1 VSISVLIIIIIFAV
15 LIVAICIKIITRHEN
30 IKLLMQEEKLINAK
44 LFKTVTPVAISPDGF
59 IGIVD
64 DEEITIIHIKNIN
77 EMRIYF
83 DNMTIGDD
91 AEVLL
96 FNNIVSK
103 IEPYLNKNTKD
114 IYLHLY
120 VKNNP
125 LLEITL
131 LYNNWDNDNNEAEYI
146 PKNNQKVIRELLS
159 EFEKVEK
166 SIRNTK
172 KCSSCNTEYTSSNE
186 VCPNCGSSLYE
197 EISNKQKKISGSESK
212 GNANGF
218 KPLSASVSGDTWVC
232 KKCNEV
238 NRSTSSSCKG
248 CGEYR

>member
-1 VSISVLIIIIIFAV
+1 MSISVLILIIIFAV
-15 LIVAICIKIITRHEN
+15 LIAAVCIKQITRHED
-30 IKLLMQEEKLINAK
+30 IKLMMQEERLINAK

-59 IGIVD
+59 IGFVD
-64 DEEITIIHIKNIN
+64 DEEVTIIHIKNIN

-83 DNMTIGDD
+83 DNKTIQDD
-91 AEVLL
+91 TNVLL
-96 FNNIVSK
+96 FDNIVSK
-103 IEPYLNKNTKD
+103 IEPCLNENTKD
-114 IYLHLY
+114 IYLSLY
-120 VKNNP
+120 MKNNP
-125 LLEITL
+125 LLNITL
-131 LYNNWDNDNNEAEYI
+131 LSNNWDNDNNEAEYI
-146 PKNNQKVIRELLS
+146 PKNIQKMIRELLS

-172 KCSSCNTEYTSSNE
+172 KCSSCNTEYTGSND

-197 EISNKQKKISGSESK
+197 DISKKRKEISGSESK

-248 CGEYR
+248 CGDYR